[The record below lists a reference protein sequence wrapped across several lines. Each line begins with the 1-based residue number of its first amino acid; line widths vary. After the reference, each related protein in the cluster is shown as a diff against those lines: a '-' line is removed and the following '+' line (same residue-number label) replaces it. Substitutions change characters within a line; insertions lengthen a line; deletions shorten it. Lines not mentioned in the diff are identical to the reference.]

1 VLVLPVDIILPTT
14 ALSVYDF
21 AVPRYDMMPTV
32 EDVTRCI
39 AEVAQQYPDLDVLR
53 QEIDRWYVMP

>member
-1 VLVLPVDIILPTT
+1 
-14 ALSVYDF
+14 
-21 AVPRYDMMPTV
+21 V

-39 AEVAQQYPDLDVLR
+39 AEVEQWYPDLNVLQ

>member
-1 VLVLPVDIILPTT
+1 
-14 ALSVYDF
+14 
-21 AVPRYDMMPTV
+21 MMPTV

>member
-1 VLVLPVDIILPTT
+1 
-14 ALSVYDF
+14 LSVYDF
-21 AVPRYDMMPTV
+21 AVPRDDVLPTV

-39 AEVAQQYPDLDVLR
+39 AEVEQRYSDLNVLQ